1 MTVESTINDAFV
13 QKLYDFAFV
22 HIDVQ
27 PLYTKRVQLWNQPMV
42 FVASKELYEQMGEN
56 NNIYDYPLLP
66 ILQVR
71 CTISI

>member
-42 FVASKELYEQMGEN
+42 L
-56 NNIYDYPLLP
+56 
-66 ILQVR
+66 
-71 CTISI
+71 